1 MLILMQNYGIFN
13 KITVLQESNSKEAK
27 EQEKGAERTKARSTQ
42 CRDITEG
49 R

>member
-27 EQEKGAERTKARSTQ
+27 EQEKVLKGLKQEAHNVAT
-42 CRDITEG
+42 
-49 R
+49 